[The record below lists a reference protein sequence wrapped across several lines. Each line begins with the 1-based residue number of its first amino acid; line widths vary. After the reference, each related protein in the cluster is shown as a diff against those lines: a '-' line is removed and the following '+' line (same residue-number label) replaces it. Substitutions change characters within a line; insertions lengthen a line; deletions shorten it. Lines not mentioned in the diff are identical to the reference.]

1 MSVKSATAQI
11 NGVTYTLELGED
23 GLYHAVVPAPQ
34 ADNANLV
41 EYRSYPVTLT
51 ADDTAGNITVKD
63 KDDPELGGALR
74 LVVKEDIFII
84 TKSWKPSDFFNTAD
98 YNRIKNNICYIKQIA
113 DIIYGSVEFANMG
126 PDKTWEEYPAPSEF
140 RLMEMNLNYICL
152 AAELPPEEYGLHQEN
167 YPFLD
172 YMQLNQIENA
182 CRLIFER
189 LFGIM
194 KARKRLPFKLGK
206 RGTL

>member
-1 MSVKSATAQI
+1 MPIKSAMAQI
-11 NGVTYTLELGED
+11 NGITYNLELGED

-51 ADDTAGNITVKD
+51 ADDTAGNITVID

-74 LVVKEDIFII
+74 LVVKEDIFIV
-84 TKSWKPSDFFNTAD
+84 TKRWEPSDCFNAAD

-126 PDKTWEEYPAPSEF
+126 PDKGWEEYPKPGEF

-152 AAELPPEEYGLHQEN
+152 AAELPAEEYEIHLEN
-167 YPFLD
+167 GPFLD
-172 YMQLNQIENA
+172 YTQLNQIETI
-182 CRLIFER
+182 CRRLFER
-189 LFGIM
+189 LYGIM
-194 KARKRLPFKLGK
+194 KARRRLPFKLGK